1 MSTWNQSLGLASWHE
16 MSEGIYIF
24 KVQLSNYQVK
34 VWFLDK
40 VAKNDDFE
48 NFYSLQKSTFM
59 VLG

>member
-1 MSTWNQSLGLASWHE
+1 
-16 MSEGIYIF
+16 MSEGINIF